1 MRNRYFDVLKA
12 IAIIAVVLYHLGI
25 CEYGYLGVDI
35 FLVIAGFFTSQSVE
49 KHVVNKGGY
58 LWFVENRVFRL
69 WRLLLLAGV
78 MCLGWG
84 WLGARAETARVL
96 TAVRL
101 VVQRSRCGG
110 YRYSSAAR

>member
-49 KHVVNKGGY
+49 KHVVNKAASATGWCNVLG
-58 LWFVENRVFRL
+58 VG
-69 WRLLLLAGV
+69 LADD
-78 MCLGWG
+78 
-84 WLGARAETARVL
+84 
-96 TAVRL
+96 
-101 VVQRSRCGG
+101 
-110 YRYSSAAR
+110 AAR